1 MKLLILL
8 FAILLSVSMSVTSA
22 AAQTNP
28 ATGKKTQTASF
39 GKPVSTATG
48 KVIPAGQLPE
58 ILAGKDSVQAK
69 VTGVVQDVCQVK
81 GCWMDVKLSNDTRMK
96 VRFRDYGFFVPKD
109 LNGKEVVF
117 EGTAYQETISVADQ
131 QHYLKDAGK
140 SAAEIQ
146 AIVKPKKEI
155 TFVADGV
162 QLR

>member
-1 MKLLILL
+1 MKQAVFLLTVILGAASI
-8 FAILLSVSMSVTSA
+8 FISA
-22 AAQTNP
+22 QAQTTS
-28 ATGKKTQTASF
+28 ATGKNPQAAHF
-39 GKPVSTATG
+39 GQPVSAS
-48 KVIPAGQLPE
+48 KVIPSTQLPQV
-58 ILAGKDSVQAK
+58 LAGKDSVQAT

-96 VRFRDYGFFVPKD
+96 VRFRDYGFFVPKN
-109 LNGKEVVF
+109 LTGKEVVF
-117 EGTAYQETISVADQ
+117 EGTAYQEVISVADQ

-146 AIVKPKKEI
+146 AVIKPKKEI

>member
-1 MKLLILL
+1 MKLLVIL
-8 FAILLSVSMSVTSA
+8 FAILLRASMFATSA

-28 ATGKKTQTASF
+28 ATNKKTQTASF
-39 GKPVSTATG
+39 GKPVSAG
-48 KVIPAGQLPE
+48 KILLAAQLPQVLAGQ
-58 ILAGKDSVQAK
+58 DSIQAK